1 MRCGPSGTSWH
12 VTAKSSICVGV
23 GFINLASTQGKFC
36 VLPWEICTASG
47 GSRTEEGEI
56 LPDHRAE
63 VSRGYSRG
71 ASLEG
76 PNGMR
81 GEVASC

>member
-1 MRCGPSGTSWH
+1 MRCGPLGTSWH

-36 VLPWEICTASG
+36 ALPWEICRASG
-47 GSRTEEGEI
+47 ASRTEEGEI
-56 LPDHRAE
+56 LPDHPAE
-63 VSRGYSRG
+63 VSRGHIRG

-81 GEVASC
+81 GESAP

>member
-1 MRCGPSGTSWH
+1 MRCGPLGTSWH

-36 VLPWEICTASG
+36 VLPWEICKVSG
-47 GSRTEEGEI
+47 ESRTEGREI
-56 LPDHRAE
+56 SSDHRAE
-63 VSRGYSRG
+63 VSRGHSRG

-81 GEVASC
+81 GEVAS